1 MPQAIEKT
9 PGKKRVNSWKWSSPF
24 QQTFNVIVTISK
36 EYSYNGLIFSG
47 TYLVKLKNGTIYH
60 PNHNASRSKV
70 GPEIFKA
77 PSMAV

>member
-1 MPQAIEKT
+1 MVNFLPT
-9 PGKKRVNSWKWSSPF
+9 P
-24 QQTFNVIVTISK
+24 FNVIVTISK